1 MSSDI
6 RNLLQYLP
14 LFKDVSPEVIDGL
27 IAAGIERA
35 YMAGEVIIQEG
46 SLGRDMYLIIEGKV
60 QVIKGENG
68 GEQRE
73 LAIREPGDLIGEMGL
88 IEGTPRFATVIA
100 LEATRVLE
108 FSEQDLRSLWAKQP
122 LLLYRVVSMLS
133 HRLRESDLQMIADL
147 HHKNVELA
155 RAYHDLKE
163 AQDELLEK
171 ERLEREL
178 ELARDLQQRILPDS
192 FPDIPRL
199 DISAKSCPAR
209 QVGGDFYD
217 VIPLGTHRV
226 GLVIAD
232 VSDKGMPA
240 ALFMSLTRSLI
251 RAESRRSTSPRAIL
265 MTINQLLLEMS
276 HSDMFVTVFFGL
288 LDLSAGFLRYAR
300 AGHDRPIHLNTI
312 SGKSQLLGGKGM
324 ALGVIDKLDLEEF
337 EIEVHQGEILILYT
351 DGITDATSPDSPEF
365 GLDGLQKI
373 VKSHHWKGASELC
386 DAILED
392 VVRFQ
397 DGTPQ
402 FDDMAI
408 LCAIIN

>member
-1 MSSDI
+1 MPSDV
-6 RNLLQYLP
+6 RNLMRSLP
-14 LFKDVSPEVIDGL
+14 LLKDVSSEVIDGL

-35 YMAGEVIIQEG
+35 YQAGDIIIQEG
-46 SLGRDMYLIIEGKV
+46 TLGRDMYLIIEGRV

-68 GEQRE
+68 GKKRE
-73 LAIREPGDLIGEMGL
+73 LAIREAGDLIGEMGV
-88 IEGTPRFATVIA
+88 IEGSPRFATVIA
-100 LEATRVLE
+100 MDATRLLE
-108 FSEQDLRSLWAKQP
+108 FSEQDLSSLWAKQP

-147 HHKNVELA
+147 HRKNIELA
-155 RAYHDLKE
+155 RAYLDLKE

-192 FPDIPRL
+192 FPEIPRL

-240 ALFMSLTRSLI
+240 AIFMSLTRSLI
-251 RAESRRSTSPRAIL
+251 RAEARRSTSPRAIL

-288 LDLSAGFLRYAR
+288 LDLSAGVLRYAR
-300 AGHDRPIHLNTI
+300 AGHDRPIHFNSV
-312 SGKSQLLGGKGM
+312 SGKSQLLGGMGM

-337 EIEVHQGEILILYT
+337 EIEIHSGEILILYT
-351 DGITDATSPDSPEF
+351 DGITDATSADIPQY
-365 GLDGLQKI
+365 GLDCLHKI
-373 VKSHHWKGASELC
+373 VKSRPWVDARELC
-386 DAILED
+386 DAILDD

-397 DGTPQ
+397 NGTPQ